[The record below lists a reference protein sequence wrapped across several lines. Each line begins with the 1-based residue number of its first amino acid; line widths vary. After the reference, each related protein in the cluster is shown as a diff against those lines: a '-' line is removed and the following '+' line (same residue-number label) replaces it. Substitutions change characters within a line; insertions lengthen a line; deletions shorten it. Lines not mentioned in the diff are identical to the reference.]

1 VSTRYVC
8 NLIYELGVNRSHVA
22 VHNWVQKAHL
32 QPASTESAD
41 PLVIEEQ
48 VIRVDG
54 DDHWL
59 YGAVAPET
67 TEIRQFRLF
76 SVTMTD
82 DAMVSGRDAST
93 IPA

>member
-1 VSTRYVC
+1 MSTRDASQI
-8 NLIYELGVNRSHVA
+8 LDELGVKPSHVA

-32 QPASTESAD
+32 QPASTVSAD
-41 PLVIEEQ
+41 QLAIEET

-67 TEIRQFRLF
+67 TESRQFRLF